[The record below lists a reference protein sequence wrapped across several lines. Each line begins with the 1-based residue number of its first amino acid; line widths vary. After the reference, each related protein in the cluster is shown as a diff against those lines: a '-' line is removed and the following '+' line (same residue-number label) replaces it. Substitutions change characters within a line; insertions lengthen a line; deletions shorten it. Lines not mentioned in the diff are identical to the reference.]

1 LNLYK
6 ALLFG
11 TVGGSIGETSAIL
24 LLLGG
29 IYLIVKR
36 IIDWKIPTLY
46 ILTVFVLSPL
56 FGRDPIFSILAGGLF
71 LGAFFMATDYSS
83 SPITPLGKVC
93 YGIFLGF
100 LTVLI
105 RQFSS
110 YPEGV
115 MFSIPL
121 GNAVVPYFDKLMP
134 RVYGVFLK
142 KRW

>member
-56 FGRDPIFSILAGGLF
+56 FGRDPIFSILAG
-71 LGAFFMATDYSS
+71 AYSLVHS
-83 SPITPLGKVC
+83 SWQLIIVLPL
-93 YGIFLGF
+93 
-100 LTVLI
+100 
-105 RQFSS
+105 
-110 YPEGV
+110 
-115 MFSIPL
+115 
-121 GNAVVPYFDKLMP
+121 
-134 RVYGVFLK
+134 
-142 KRW
+142 

>member
-1 LNLYK
+1 
-6 ALLFG
+6 
-11 TVGGSIGETSAIL
+11 
-24 LLLGG
+24 
-29 IYLIVKR
+29 
-36 IIDWKIPTLY
+36 
-46 ILTVFVLSPL
+46 
-56 FGRDPIFSILAGGLF
+56 
-71 LGAFFMATDYSS
+71 MATDYSS

-115 MFSIPL
+115 MFSILL